1 MIDSWKTF
9 NMDNKHRLEVE
20 QTDKAKAN
28 VEEKERLVTI
38 EKVED
43 KEKAKEI
50 LKAWLKTEE
59 GKNALLDGI
68 ERSLEVEVS
77 IKVKDDK
84 KVELEGKITAE
95 NVKLAAEKKAEKTGI
110 EGGAMSKSK
119 DEGKDKPE
127 GPKNEKVKYK
137 YIELFSVKD
146 QPLKET
152 TLRDRCASNQLAEA
166 KVEREDKLKA
176 EEKQT

>member
-1 MIDSWKTF
+1 MS
-9 NMDNKHRLEVE
+9 MSV
-20 QTDKAKAN
+20 
-28 VEEKERLVTI
+28 
-38 EKVED
+38 
-43 KEKAKEI
+43 
-50 LKAWLKTEE
+50 
-59 GKNALLDGI
+59 
-68 ERSLEVEVS
+68 
-77 IKVKDDK
+77 
-84 KVELEGKITAE
+84 TAE

-137 YIELFSVKD
+137 YIKQFSVKD

-152 TLRDRCASNQLAEA
+152 TSRDRCASNQLAEA